1 LLREIDYPD
10 TVQIFIDGL
19 KLKEQYNSVAI
30 ITKTQAEADAFK
42 DTISQMNIADKVR
55 IVTKR
60 DKTFLSDKLMV
71 IPAYLAKG
79 LEFDAVLIAN
89 ASSDVYTLAER
100 NLFYV
105 AVTRA
110 LHKLNIYYTKEITP
124 LVSANAIAECEKKD
138 TNGNA
143 IPIFCNK

>member
-1 LLREIDYPD
+1 MKF
-10 TVQIFIDGL
+10 FIDGL

-30 ITKTQAEADAFK
+30 ITKTQAEADALK
-42 DTISQMNIADKVR
+42 DTISQMNVADKVR
-55 IVTKR
+55 IITKR
-60 DKTFLSDKLMV
+60 DKTFLSEKLMV

-89 ASSDVYTLAER
+89 ASEDVYSLAER

-110 LHKLNIYYTKEITP
+110 LHKLNIYYVGQISP
-124 LVSANAIAECEKKD
+124 LVSKFAMAECEQKVLK
-138 TNGNA
+138 
-143 IPIFCNK
+143 